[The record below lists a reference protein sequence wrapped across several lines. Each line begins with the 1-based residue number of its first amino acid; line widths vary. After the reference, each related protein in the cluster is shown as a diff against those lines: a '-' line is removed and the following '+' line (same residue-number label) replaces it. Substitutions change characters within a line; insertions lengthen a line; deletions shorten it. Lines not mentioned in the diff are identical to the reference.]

1 MCEGAPSPFAVG
13 VLGLPSGQSAGQRR
27 QSRLELALCGYKL
40 GYFVIDIVEVGGPP
54 PDGAADPSGYRLVEA
69 LATQTDADAFV
80 VRGPID
86 LPELQRVAQLVRA
99 VIRFPV
105 P

>member
-1 MCEGAPSPFAVG
+1 MVD
-13 VLGLPSGQSAGQRR
+13 V
-27 QSRLELALCGYKL
+27 
-40 GYFVIDIVEVGGPP
+40 VEVSGPALP
-54 PDGAADPSGYRLVEA
+54 GAAGLSGYRLVEA

-80 VRGPID
+80 VQGPID
-86 LPELQRVAQLVRA
+86 LPELQRVASLVRA